1 MSQTS
6 SAAPDYVE
14 TVQRWREAQEAEL
27 RAPGGWLS
35 VIGLFWL
42 QQGDNP
48 LGSAEGAQVRLPER
62 LPAHMGVITLRGEHV
77 TLRMDEGHTVVV
89 DGQPGEREAVLSDDS
104 AAGPTQVQIEQ
115 VTFFVI
121 RRGER
126 LAIRM
131 KDADSE
137 ARRSFGGRAWFPVDE
152 ALRLR
157 AQFTPH
163 DAPRVTE
170 VDTIIG
176 TRSRHNSLGV
186 VRFTLGGAEQQL
198 EAFEAG
204 GDSLWFIFRDAT
216 SGQQTYAASR
226 FLQAERLDAHTVD
239 LDFNRAVHPPCAF
252 TAHATCPLPP
262 PGNHLRVP
270 VLAGERLPVGST
282 PAH

>member
-89 DGQPGEREAVLSDDS
+89 DGQPGQREAVLSDDS

-176 TRSRHNSLGV
+176 TRARHNSLGV